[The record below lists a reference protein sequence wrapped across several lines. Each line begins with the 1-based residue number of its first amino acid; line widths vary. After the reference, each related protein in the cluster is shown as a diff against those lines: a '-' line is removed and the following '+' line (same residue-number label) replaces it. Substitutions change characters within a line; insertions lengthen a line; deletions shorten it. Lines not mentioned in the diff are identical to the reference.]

1 MDSPL
6 FGGDPSLQINYT
18 IKMNKL
24 NFSKLKNINS
34 YLSFPN
40 MSATL
45 SGWEVPLTLTK
56 MIQNINDGFVSFTE
70 QTFNFMGVWQPL
82 KDEQL
87 QFLPENQRSWEWI
100 WIHAKASE
108 LNLQT
113 ADKVIFNN
121 KRYKVMAVKD
131 YSLNGF
137 IEYQLVRDYE
147 DNPIN
152 E

>member
-1 MDSPL
+1 M
-6 FGGDPSLQINYT
+6 
-18 IKMNKL
+18 IKKL
-24 NFSKLKNINS
+24 NFQKVQNLKA
-34 YLSFPN
+34 LSGMPQ
-40 MSATL
+40 MGTTL

-56 MIQNINDGFVSFTE
+56 MIQSVNDGFVSFTE

-131 YSLNGF
+131 YSLNSF

>member
-1 MDSPL
+1 M
-6 FGGDPSLQINYT
+6 Q
-18 IKMNKL
+18 KL
-24 NFSKLKNINS
+24 NFQKTNLKA
-34 YLSFPN
+34 LSGMPQ
-40 MSATL
+40 MAMTL

-56 MIQNINDGFVSFTE
+56 MIQSVNDGFVSFTE

-100 WIHAKASE
+100 WIHAKASD
-108 LNLQT
+108 LNLET

-121 KRYKVMAVKD
+121 KRYKVMAIKD
-131 YSLNGF
+131 YSLNGY

-147 DNPIN
+147 KLPQSN
-152 E
+152 

>member
-1 MDSPL
+1 M
-6 FGGDPSLQINYT
+6 Q
-18 IKMNKL
+18 KL
-24 NFSKLKNINS
+24 NFQKVKNLKA
-34 YLSFPN
+34 LSGMPQ
-40 MSATL
+40 MAMTL
-45 SGWEVPLTLTK
+45 TGWEVPLTLVK
-56 MIQNINDGFVSFTE
+56 VIQDIVDGDAVFTE
-70 QTFNFMGVWQPL
+70 QQINFMGCWQPL

-100 WIHAKASE
+100 WIHAKSSE

-113 ADKVIFNN
+113 ADKVIFND

-137 IEYQLVRDYE
+137 VEYQLIRDFE
-147 DNPIN
+147 SNPQA